1 MPRLR
6 VGATE
11 YLGLAVRTRYW
22 MPGDDFVE
30 IIAGAIK
37 DLVRDG
43 DLVVLSEKA
52 ISVAMANIVDESSI
66 KPGMLARLISSW
78 WMTHVWGYVLGWIC
92 HLKPETISRLRN
104 YPRIEGARHKE
115 LALRE
120 VGFLQSLRHGS
131 EGGIDGSNVAF
142 SFVSLPLRNPR
153 RIAEKICER
162 VSSLLDRNLGI
173 AVVDTDMTYSFGPI
187 HFTPRPNPM
196 EGILSFGGV
205 LAYGLGRMLK
215 LRPRATPLAVVGWK
229 VTTEEALDI
238 AELAHH
244 SRKDGAGKTVWDM
257 AERFSTGLT
266 SVSWDMLGTV
276 EHFPIVL
283 IKKRVTPKHHKEP
296 I

>member
-1 MPRLR
+1 M
-6 VGATE
+6 GTTE
-11 YLGLAVRTRYW
+11 YLGLAIQTKYW

-30 IIAGAIK
+30 IIAEAVK

-52 ISVAMANIVDESSI
+52 ISVAIENIVDESSI
-66 KPGMLARLISSW
+66 KPGILARLVSSW
-78 WMTHVWGYVLGWIC
+78 WMTLVWGYVLGWVC
-92 HLKPETISRLRN
+92 HLKPTTISRLRS
-104 YPRIEGARHKE
+104 YPRIEGACHKE

-120 VGFLQSLRHGS
+120 AGFLQSLRHGS

-153 RIAEKICER
+153 RIAEQISER
-162 VSSLLDRNLGI
+162 LSSLLDRKVGI

-196 EGILSFGGV
+196 KGILSFGGV
-205 LAYGLGRMLK
+205 ISYVLGRMFK
-215 LRPRATPLAVVGWK
+215 LRPRATPLAVVGWE

-238 AELAHH
+238 AELSHH
-244 SRKDGAGKTVWDM
+244 ARKDGAGKTVWDM
-257 AERFSTGLT
+257 AERFGTGLT
-266 SVSWDMLGTV
+266 SVTWDMLGTV

-283 IKKRVTPKHHKEP
+283 IKKRLIPEHHKES